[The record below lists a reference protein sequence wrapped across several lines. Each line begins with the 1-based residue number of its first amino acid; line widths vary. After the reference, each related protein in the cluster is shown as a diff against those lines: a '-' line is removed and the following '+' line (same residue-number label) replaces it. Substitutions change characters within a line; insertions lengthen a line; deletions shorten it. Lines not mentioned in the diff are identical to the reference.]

1 MLVSVCVHTMWV
13 SGTHRGQKK
22 VSDAL
27 KAVTQQVAVCCHI
40 GAGNLNWSSARAV
53 SVLNH
58 QDISPAPF
66 TGLS

>member
-1 MLVSVCVHTMWV
+1 MSVSVCVHTVWV

-27 KAVTQQVAVCCHI
+27 KAELQVAVCCHI

-58 QDISPAPF
+58 QANSPAPI